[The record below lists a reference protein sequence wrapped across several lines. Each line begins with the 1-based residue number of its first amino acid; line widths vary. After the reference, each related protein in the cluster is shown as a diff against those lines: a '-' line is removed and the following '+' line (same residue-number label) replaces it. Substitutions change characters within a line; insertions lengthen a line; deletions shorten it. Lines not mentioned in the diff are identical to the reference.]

1 MPQDY
6 QIKQLPQDFV
16 VKEISDIKLSNNGEY
31 SIFKLKKRNYTTE
44 RAVQAIADALH
55 INRKRIG
62 YAGNKDR
69 NAITEQNMS
78 IRNIKKER
86 VEKLKLKDIEL
97 KFLGYSKEPISLG
110 DLKGNSFEITVRN
123 ILEQPKKVEK
133 IINYFGEQRFSKNNA
148 EIGKTIIQKDFEK
161 VVDRILDSIGEE
173 EKKVIEHL
181 KKNRNDFVGAL
192 KTMPWKTL
200 NLYIHAYQSKLWN
213 DIVKELIK
221 KRIKENKIPLIG
233 FATEIQDKNVKQVVE
248 KVMQNEKIIFND
260 FVIRA
265 IPDLS
270 SAGTERNLF
279 AEVKDLKIGKLE
291 NDELN
296 KGKKKVK
303 ISFSLGKGSY
313 ATEVV
318 KALF

>member
-1 MPQDY
+1 
-6 QIKQLPQDFV
+6 
-16 VKEISDIKLSNNGEY
+16 
-31 SIFKLKKRNYTTE
+31 
-44 RAVQAIADALH
+44 ADALH